1 MMEFNAWDYGVLPG
15 QECGE
20 ELEKLINSIPHDM
33 SEKILK
39 FQKGTYYINAG
50 NCTKRMLY
58 ITNTAGDGEYSK
70 DETPHLASVALF
82 FDGFHNLT
90 VDGNGAKFLISG
102 KATNCVI
109 SNCENFTF
117 QNLTLD
123 VDKPD
128 FHSLKVLKKGK
139 TYVDFELS
147 ENEDFEFRNG
157 TVIFKGDGFE
167 AAIKAKSKV
176 CWWANK
182 ISAENNEINVRARH
196 PLATA
201 LKLKMIDGKTLRAF
215 YFSTSKFNVGDCY
228 YLFDNRRQYVGIFVD
243 NSKNV
248 TLQNIAQHFNYS
260 LAVICQCSEDIF
272 LKNLNLTPKKDCFV
286 TSVADFVQACLC
298 RGKFSV
304 TDCVFDGAGDDCLNC
319 HGFHFKVNS
328 VNGNVA
334 TVKFMHPQSHG
345 YNPFKAG
352 DDIAFIDKMTL
363 LQKGTGKV
371 VSSVLTDET
380 TIELTLSGSMP
391 KTGMMI
397 ENISACP
404 SLYFAR
410 NEIHRIVTRG
420 LLITTRG
427 ETVIEDNHFYGN
439 SMSGILFSD
448 DASSWYESGMCTDVT
463 VKNNI
468 FDYCGEHGIMIKPE
482 NIIHGGAVHKN
493 IKVINNTFKKCE
505 KTCFYAK
512 SSSDLQFSDNKI
524 LSAPDIIKTINCE
537 NVTFQ
542 QA

>member
-1 MMEFNAWDYGVLPG
+1 MTEFNAWDYGVLPG
-15 QECGE
+15 TECGA
-20 ELEKLINSIPHDM
+20 ELEKLVQSIPHDS

-58 ITNTAGDGEYSK
+58 ITNTAGDEEYSK
-70 DETPHLASVALF
+70 DETPHLAPVALF

-90 VDGNGAKFLISG
+90 VDGGGAKFLISG

-109 SNCENFTF
+109 SNCENFTI

-139 TYVDFELS
+139 TYVDFELN

-167 AAIKAKSKV
+167 ADIKAKSKV

-228 YLFDNRRQYVGIFVD
+228 YLFDNRRQYAGIFVD

-248 TLQNIAQHFNYS
+248 TIQNIAQHFNYS
-260 LAVICQCSEDIF
+260 LAVVCQCSEDIF
-272 LKNLNLTPKKDCFV
+272 LKNLNLTPKKGCFV

-328 VNGNVA
+328 VKGNVA

-404 SLYFAR
+404 
-410 NEIHRIVTRG
+410 
-420 LLITTRG
+420 
-427 ETVIEDNHFYGN
+427 
-439 SMSGILFSD
+439 
-448 DASSWYESGMCTDVT
+448 
-463 VKNNI
+463 
-468 FDYCGEHGIMIKPE
+468 
-482 NIIHGGAVHKN
+482 
-493 IKVINNTFKKCE
+493 
-505 KTCFYAK
+505 
-512 SSSDLQFSDNKI
+512 
-524 LSAPDIIKTINCE
+524 
-537 NVTFQ
+537 
-542 QA
+542 